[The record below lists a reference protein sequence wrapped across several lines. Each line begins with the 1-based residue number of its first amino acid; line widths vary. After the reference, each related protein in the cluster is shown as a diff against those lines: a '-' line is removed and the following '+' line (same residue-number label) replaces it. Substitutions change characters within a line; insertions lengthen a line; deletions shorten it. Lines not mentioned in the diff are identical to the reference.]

1 MFKTMLTTIVRAIEM
16 FRVAD
21 GMVLMMVVEAFDGG
35 GRGVDRRENLAKI
48 SDPTLWEGGVV
59 IQMAN
64 NKDKKNNNDTRIS
77 EPTIARAVRLLDM
90 IQLDPSTSVSVAKNG
105 YLSGN

>member
-16 FRVAD
+16 FRVAN

-35 GRGVDRRENLAKI
+35 GSGVDRRENLAKI

-59 IQMAN
+59 IQMVN
-64 NKDKKNNNDTRIS
+64 NKDKKNNHDT
-77 EPTIARAVRLLDM
+77 ARLKYKGNSRLKYKGNETQ
-90 IQLDPSTSVSVAKNG
+90 IQRQ
-105 YLSGN
+105 